1 MADER
6 IYSAQTKKLEEMKS
20 TWVEIF
26 KDVEGRWELED
37 FKKNSITNKI
47 LAKFQR
53 IPPAQYMVN
62 FLFTALDMDATQKE
76 IENTLKYIRDLQKAQ
91 KAYTNKKYARA
102 EKLLMAMTAKMSSIF
117 LQNGVTKK
125 KSEPVYIR
133 DLLLNLDKTN
143 FFEIALGLQMELQDV
158 ELFLRKALNQAGFNY
173 YNKKEM
179 LLWIVFRYGNYH
191 YKKQYEAL
199 NKYYN
204 NLPSVK
210 KDDHEILS
218 SDTQYIRDRL
228 EKKAVD
234 KIFEDSHFC
243 QVHPEIDEFLRW
255 HKKILPEERT
265 AVKIFNQLWKEALIA
280 NRESIA
286 AFYYLKRT
294 DKNGL
299 EEDCI
304 YGDDREKRSM
314 TVEVA
319 PVDDKKPL
327 EKGAVMEPERGD
339 PMIGS
344 AVYDGKGNLT
354 VKCETG
360 TYIRRGTIFICNQ
373 EGRKHRYAVTK
384 DKIAIKYSLFQEYL
398 YGMELCES
406 DKKINRKLL
415 GDWFQMSKIDDNTR
429 SFFDKRSDERKR
441 AVILTLLFL
450 KFVGEWEN
458 IEAYDRDTLYMFRE
472 FEEEVDEILGQ
483 CGMQKFYMGNPY
495 DALLAFLLVTTDTP
509 IDTLRF
515 LWAVVGGKNMKYLKR
530 VPLKEGAVLEAGFC
544 DIKGNHYIN
553 EIEVNRLIGE
563 GSTSLVYEAEVRT
576 GKERHVRMILKE
588 FYPRSEYD
596 AFSIER
602 DGVCLKVAGF
612 TKRNEAYRRCLTQ
625 FKKGYDLQRMLSNS
639 EAMEIV
645 IKPAAFFQYG
655 DSCYI
660 LSSMHMGRAV
670 EFRRFERLGDMLLF
684 FVRLTEALEILHEQ
698 GRVFL
703 DMKPENILWID
714 RAKMVKFFDV
724 DSMAD
729 LRDIDNVHREDINYN
744 QRYTSPQ
751 IKRLI
756 QCDEVEFESKKYNY
770 LGIEADVYST
780 GVLMLEALLGKLP
793 EDEGMD
799 NKDSLRRELKERYG
813 RETMEDDSIIEQLLN
828 IMYKATANKRR
839 NRYRNA
845 RELCDDL
852 TVLLNKLHARKFIPR
867 KQIAEANYMIAM
879 YDLMGRHPLFE
890 YIKGSGSEA
899 VVDAAFAGRHP
910 MRKFFL
916 KAAFSCGQMRG
927 VRLRIHLFSKDSA
940 DFVKGLS
947 EECPALEKVAVISEN
962 GKVIS
967 DKIDPNMA
975 AEPMAYICSY
985 SGGLRQIAEA
995 IQTFGIHYMICDET
1009 EEKDVRAVVK
1019 EFMGCS
1025 AEEKP
1030 FLLGTLAEGGDLLE
1044 TGIEKAAAD
1053 NGKRI
1058 NGLLQVPIPTKKRTP
1073 FYDENAAQSR
1083 LERRAYRIHRSY
1095 MMEKFPEA
1103 GEERIQ
1109 DSYFSSLYNMESSMR
1124 SAAAVSYKCAAADLS
1139 VYDENLCE
1147 RYRET
1152 VLSDTRTARKAMA
1165 ELTAMEHRSW
1175 MAFMILNGWDA
1186 PPDRKCI
1193 EEYAFSGGN
1202 DFKDA
1207 KRKLHPCLVRSEPR
1221 YEAADSDSG
1230 QGTADP
1236 LGEMNQILHDIAEKK
1251 SQKAHEVIRD
1261 AFDDMER
1268 FSGCE
1273 KGSEKG
1279 RLIEKLREA
1288 YKDVRMGKNEAA
1300 ARWEAAYEEARE
1312 NLSQE
1317 PYANDE
1323 MLLHLTRIGDRIRI
1337 ILEYNA
1343 NIDYRKLDEAIV
1355 RSVPYVL
1362 EEEGVE

>member
-1 MADER
+1 
-6 IYSAQTKKLEEMKS
+6 
-20 TWVEIF
+20 
-26 KDVEGRWELED
+26 
-37 FKKNSITNKI
+37 
-47 LAKFQR
+47 
-53 IPPAQYMVN
+53 
-62 FLFTALDMDATQKE
+62 
-76 IENTLKYIRDLQKAQ
+76 
-91 KAYTNKKYARA
+91 
-102 EKLLMAMTAKMSSIF
+102 
-117 LQNGVTKK
+117 
-125 KSEPVYIR
+125 
-133 DLLLNLDKTN
+133 
-143 FFEIALGLQMELQDV
+143 
-158 ELFLRKALNQAGFNY
+158 
-173 YNKKEM
+173 
-179 LLWIVFRYGNYH
+179 
-191 YKKQYEAL
+191 
-199 NKYYN
+199 
-204 NLPSVK
+204 
-210 KDDHEILS
+210 
-218 SDTQYIRDRL
+218 
-228 EKKAVD
+228 
-234 KIFEDSHFC
+234 
-243 QVHPEIDEFLRW
+243 
-255 HKKILPEERT
+255 
-265 AVKIFNQLWKEALIA
+265 
-280 NRESIA
+280 
-286 AFYYLKRT
+286 
-294 DKNGL
+294 
-299 EEDCI
+299 
-304 YGDDREKRSM
+304 
-314 TVEVA
+314 
-319 PVDDKKPL
+319 
-327 EKGAVMEPERGD
+327 
-339 PMIGS
+339 
-344 AVYDGKGNLT
+344 
-354 VKCETG
+354 
-360 TYIRRGTIFICNQ
+360 
-373 EGRKHRYAVTK
+373 
-384 DKIAIKYSLFQEYL
+384 
-398 YGMELCES
+398 
-406 DKKINRKLL
+406 
-415 GDWFQMSKIDDNTR
+415 
-429 SFFDKRSDERKR
+429 
-441 AVILTLLFL
+441 
-450 KFVGEWEN
+450 
-458 IEAYDRDTLYMFRE
+458 
-472 FEEEVDEILGQ
+472 
-483 CGMQKFYMGNPY
+483 
-495 DALLAFLLVTTDTP
+495 
-509 IDTLRF
+509 
-515 LWAVVGGKNMKYLKR
+515 MKYLKR
-530 VPLKEGAVLEAGFC
+530 IPLKEGAVLEAGFC

-563 GSTSLVYEAEVRT
+563 GSTSLVYEAEVRA
-576 GKERHVRMILKE
+576 GKEHHARMILKE

-602 DGVCLKVAGF
+602 EGVCLKVAGF

-770 LGIEADVYST
+770 LGIEADIYSA
-780 GVLMLEALLGKLP
+780 GALMLEALLGKLP

-852 TVLLNKLHARKFIPR
+852 TVLLNKLYARKFIPR

-879 YDLMGRHPLFE
+879 YDLMERHPLFE

-927 VRLRIHLFSKDSA
+927 VRFRIHLFSKDSA

-985 SGGLRQIAEA
+985 SGGIRQIAEV
-995 IQTFGIHYMICDET
+995 TKNFGIHYMICDET
-1009 EEKDVRAVVK
+1009 EEKNVRTVVR
-1019 EFMGCS
+1019 ELMTCG
-1025 AEEKP
+1025 AERLP
-1030 FLLGTLAEGGDLLE
+1030 FLLGTLSEGQDLFE
-1044 TGIEKAAAD
+1044 IGIEEEPD
-1053 NGKRI
+1053 DEKRI
-1058 NGLLQVPIPTKKRTP
+1058 DGLLQVPIPTKKRTP
-1073 FYDENAAQSR
+1073 FYDENAARSR

-1103 GEERIQ
+1103 GEERIR

-1124 SAAAVSYKCAAADLS
+1124 SAAAISYKCAAVDLS
-1139 VYDENLCE
+1139 VYDENVCE
-1147 RYRET
+1147 SYRKK
-1152 VLSDTRTARKAMA
+1152 VLSGTQTARKAMA

-1186 PPDRKCI
+1186 PPDRNCI

-1207 KRKLHPCLVRSEPR
+1207 KRKLHPCLVHSEPR

-1230 QGTADP
+1230 QDTADP
-1236 LGEMNQILHDIAEKK
+1236 LGEMNQVLHDIAEKK
-1251 SQKAHEVIRD
+1251 SQKAHEVIKD
-1261 AFDDMER
+1261 AFDDMEK

-1279 RLIEKLREA
+1279 RLIEKLRA
-1288 YKDVRMGKNEAA
+1288 VYKEVREGKREAA

-1312 NLSQE
+1312 NLSRE
-1317 PYANDE
+1317 LYANDE
-1323 MLLHLTRIGDRIRI
+1323 MLLHLTRIGDRIRV

-1355 RSVPYVL
+1355 RTAPYVL